1 MNALDSTILS
11 FINQFSRVSQTVDY
25 TIIFLGGN
33 HLLKGGLL
41 ASLLWWGWYRGH
53 ENQHYVREHVIST
66 LLSCLVAIVL
76 AKTLTLTLPFRL
88 RPIHEAGVDFL
99 LPYGTVST
107 ALEGWSSFPSDHAV
121 LFYTLST
128 GLLFVSRAAGI
139 FALVYTTV
147 FIGLPRIYLGL
158 HYPTDIIGGAVVG
171 ILVGWLGNTPVM
183 QAKIARPILAWSNT
197 MPGFFYPVFFLIT
210 YQIADTFKNSRAI
223 LEFIRDLF
231 QGFPGQ

>member
-1 MNALDSTILS
+1 MNVLDSAILS
-11 FINQFSRVSQTVDY
+11 FVNQFSRVSQTADY
-25 TIIFLGGN
+25 AIIFLGGN

-41 ASLLWWGWYRGH
+41 ATLFWWGWYRSH
-53 ENQHYVREHVIST
+53 ENQPDIREHVIST
-66 LLSCLVAIVL
+66 LLGCLVAIVL
-76 AKTLTLTLPFRL
+76 AKALTLTLPFRL
-88 RPIHEAGVDFL
+88 RPIHEASVDFL

-128 GLLFVSRAAGI
+128 GLLFVSRPVGM
-139 FALVYTTV
+139 FALVYTTL

-171 ILVGWLGNTPVM
+171 VLIGSLVNTTGM
-183 QAKIARPILAWSNT
+183 CAKVSRSILAWSNT
-197 MPGFFYPVFFLIT
+197 WPGLFYPAFFLVT

-223 LEFIRDLF
+223 LEFIRDIF
-231 QGFPGQ
+231 QNTTVL

>member
-1 MNALDSTILS
+1 MNALDSTILG
-11 FINQFSRVSQTVDY
+11 FINQFSRISQTVDY
-25 TIIFLGGN
+25 TIIFLAGN

-41 ASLLWWGWYRGH
+41 ASLLWWGWYRNH
-53 ENQHYVREHVIST
+53 ENPPYVRQHVIST

-76 AKTLTLTLPFRL
+76 AKALTLTLPFRL
-88 RPIHEAGVDFL
+88 RPIHEASVDFV

-121 LFYTLST
+121 LFYALST
-128 GLLFVSRAAGI
+128 GLLFVSRRVGI
-139 FALVYTTV
+139 FALVYTTL

-171 ILVGWLGNTPVM
+171 ILIGWLGNTTVM
-183 QAKIARPILAWSNT
+183 ATKVSRSILAWSNT
-197 MPGFFYPVFFLIT
+197 MPSLFYPAFFLVT

-223 LEFIRDLF
+223 LEFIRDVLH
-231 QGFPGQ
+231 GFPAQ